1 MMKCAHTV
9 SNDPT
14 ERLFQSGYGPG
25 WRYTNVLIRFP
36 HNSADVTR
44 STCLG
49 YVSSYIRPVKMGQ
62 YPVGGFVYTHVFSQ
76 GHSCF
81 PVFFLYHYLAD
92 HFTFILHSRIWRSPC
107 SLQYLFFHEIA
118 NINILCFLY

>member
-14 ERLFQSGYGPG
+14 ERLFKSGYGPE

-36 HNSADVTR
+36 HDLADVRR

-49 YVSSYIRPVKMGQ
+49 YLSSYIRPVKMGL
-62 YPVGGFVYTHVFSQ
+62 YPVGGFVYTQVFS
-76 GHSCF
+76 H
-81 PVFFLYHYLAD
+81 
-92 HFTFILHSRIWRSPC
+92 
-107 SLQYLFFHEIA
+107 
-118 NINILCFLY
+118 